1 MTTPLIP
8 ADLVAQLE
16 SSLSQ
21 ADDAQRAMMEERVIL
36 TDYYDNPT
44 GSGSKTES
52 ASHTYLFH
60 PLNLH
65 HLLPS
70 PPHSHLPHLPS
81 PPMA

>member
-1 MTTPLIP
+1 MASPLIP

-52 ASHTYLFH
+52 ASCTYLLI
-60 PLNLH
+60 P
-65 HLLPS
+65 
-70 PPHSHLPHLPS
+70 
-81 PPMA
+81 